1 MISETENNIM
11 MSDIISKLNNLENK
25 LIKKPKKKIEK
36 KIPRKGIDKEGFKY
50 IINLIKKKE
59 ENETKKFNLILLHCL
74 LRYTGLRVN
83 EVLNMSKN
91 DIECLLRDEQ
101 KEIFCS
107 KTKENR
113 LVVLFKKEKKEFLNF
128 IDEKNENDLINKINI
143 LGIVNTENKKL
154 STMDAFR
161 WSKPYFKE
169 LENKLGGVNIKFK
182 GPLFGLHSYR
192 IEYINYC
199 LNLGIHIDI
208 VAQLIGH
215 KNLQTT
221 LIYVRKQKPLL
232 KDLKSHFEKN
242 EF

>member
-1 MISETENNIM
+1 
-11 MSDIISKLNNLENK
+11 
-25 LIKKPKKKIEK
+25 
-36 KIPRKGIDKEGFKY
+36 
-50 IINLIKKKE
+50 
-59 ENETKKFNLILLHCL
+59 
-74 LRYTGLRVN
+74 
-83 EVLNMSKN
+83 MSKN

-101 KEIFCS
+101 IEIFCS

-113 LVVLFKKEKKEFLNF
+113 LVVLFKKQKKEFLNF
-128 IDEKNENDLINKINI
+128 INEENENELINKINI
-143 LGIVNTENKKL
+143 LGIVNTDNKKL

-169 LENKLGGVNIKFK
+169 LENNLGGVNTKFK
-182 GPLFGLHSYR
+182 GPLIGLHSYR

-199 LNLGIHIDI
+199 LKLGIHIDL

-232 KDLKSHFEKN
+232 KELKSHFEKN